1 MPDLWKISNVKDI
14 LSRHGFT
21 FSKALGQNFLINP
34 TVCPRM
40 AACCGADQNTG
51 VIEVGPGMGVLTR
64 ELSAVAKKVV
74 AVELDERLRPVLQ
87 ETLGDLNNVKI
98 VWGDVLQLNLNQ
110 LIQQE
115 FAGMKVVL
123 CANLPYYITS
133 QVVMKLLRERLPVES
148 ITVMVQK
155 EAAQRLCAPIGS
167 RDSGAVTV
175 AVHTYCAPKIQFFV
189 SKGSFMPAPKIDSA
203 VITLERL
210 PEARVDLKQE
220 SNYFRV
226 VSGAFANRRKT
237 AINSLAI
244 SLHCNKDM
252 LQGDFAQLGIPEGI
266 RAENLSIDQFLA
278 LSQVILP

>member
-34 TVCPRM
+34 LVCPRM
-40 AACCGADQNTG
+40 AACCGADQHTG

-64 ELSAVAKKVV
+64 ELAAVAQKVV
-74 AVELDERLRPVLQ
+74 TIELDDRLRPVLA
-87 ETLGDLNNVKI
+87 ETLADLNNVDV
-98 VWGDVLQLNLNQ
+98 VWGDVLKLDLNQ
-110 LIQQE
+110 LIARE

-155 EAAQRLCAPIGS
+155 EAALRLCAPVGS
-167 RDSGAVTV
+167 RDSGAVTI
-175 AVHTYCAPKIQFFV
+175 AVHTYCDPKIQFYV
-189 SKGSFMPAPKIDSA
+189 SRGSFMPAPKVDSA
-203 VITLERL
+203 VITLDRL
-210 PEARVDLKQE
+210 PAARVTPEQE
-220 SNYFRV
+220 EAYFAV
-226 VSGAFANRRKT
+226 VSAAFANRRKT

-244 SLHCNKDM
+244 SLHRDKST
-252 LQGDFAQLGIPEGI
+252 LQNAFLQLGIPEGA
-266 RAENLSIDQFLA
+266 RAENLSIDQFLQ
-278 LSQVILP
+278 LSCQL